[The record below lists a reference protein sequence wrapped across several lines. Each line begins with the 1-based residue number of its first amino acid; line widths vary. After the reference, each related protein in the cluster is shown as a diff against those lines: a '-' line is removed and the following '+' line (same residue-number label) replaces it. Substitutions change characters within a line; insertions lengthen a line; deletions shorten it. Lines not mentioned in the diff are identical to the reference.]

1 MDGWIR
7 DYYADVDAMA
17 LEPWLARHTDDVV
30 VTFGNNPPARGKGEV
45 GQAIGGFWQTIG
57 GLRHDIRSAHRD
69 GDTVAL
75 EVDVTYERLDG
86 ASVVVPCASVLHRR
100 GALVDSLN
108 VYIDLAPVF
117 S

>member
-1 MDGWIR
+1 MGDWIR

-30 VTFGNNPPARGKGEV
+30 VRFGNNPPAEGKAAVGE
-45 GQAIGGFWQTIG
+45 AIAGFWSTIG
-57 GLRHDIRSAHRD
+57 GLSHAIKAEHHA

-75 EVDVTYERLDG
+75 EVDVTYERKDG
-86 ASVVVPCASVLHRR
+86 ASVMVPCASVLHRR
-100 GALVDSLN
+100 GELVDSLN
-108 VYIDLAPVF
+108 IYIDLAPVY